1 MKLIKKN
8 RVLFIVV
15 AILLL
20 LGISRI
26 LLNKIALDKRTSP
39 AAEKKL
45 ATHRLPEDIK
55 KELQKT
61 SSIATFRVPILLYH
75 YVEYV
80 KDKGDTIRQSL
91 NINPYIFEKQ
101 IQTLKDAGYT
111 FITVGELGKVLDA
124 EMSLPRKPVI
134 ITFDDGYE
142 DFYTDVLPLLK
153 KYNVKATAYI
163 VAGAMGRLNY
173 MSKDEIGKAI
183 ESGLVEIGAHSMYH
197 RYLKGISYNE
207 AKFEIE
213 QSKANLEQ
221 EFGVSV
227 VSFAYPYGAF
237 DKQAV
242 KFVQDAGFKTSVS
255 TVPGIDVSDLNRYFI
270 FRIRPGA
277 RTGIELL
284 QYLEG
289 NSFKEY

>member
-1 MKLIKKN
+1 MKVIKKN

-20 LGISRI
+20 LGISKI
-26 LLNKIALDKRTSP
+26 ILNKIALDKRISP
-39 AAEKKL
+39 ITEKKL
-45 ATHRLPEDIK
+45 EIRRLPEDIK
-55 KELQKT
+55 RDLQKT
-61 SSIATFRVPILLYH
+61 SSIATFRIPILLYH

-111 FITVGELGKVLDA
+111 FITAGDLGKVIDA
-124 EMSLPRKPVI
+124 EASLPRKPVI
-134 ITFDDGYE
+134 ITFDDGYD

-163 VAGAMGRLNY
+163 VAGVIGRLNY
-173 MSKDEIGKAI
+173 MSKDEIQKVQ

-213 QSKANLEQ
+213 QSKTNLEH
-221 EFGVSV
+221 EFGVKV
-227 VSFAYPYGAF
+227 ISFAYPYGAF
-237 DKQAV
+237 DKQTV
-242 KFVQDAGFKTSVS
+242 KLVEDAGFKTSAS
-255 TVPGIDVSDLNRYFI
+255 TVPGVDVSSLNRYFM

-277 RTGIELL
+277 RIGIELL

-289 NSFKEY
+289 NSFREY

>member
-1 MKLIKKN
+1 MKVIKKN

-20 LGISRI
+20 LGISKI
-26 LLNKIALDKRTSP
+26 ILNKIALDKRISP
-39 AAEKKL
+39 ITEKKL
-45 ATHRLPEDIK
+45 EIRRLPEDIK
-55 KELQKT
+55 RDLQKT
-61 SSIATFRVPILLYH
+61 SSIATFRIPILLYH

-111 FITVGELGKVLDA
+111 FITAGDLGKVIDA
-124 EMSLPRKPVI
+124 EASLPRKPVI
-134 ITFDDGYE
+134 ITFDDGYD

-163 VAGAMGRLNY
+163 VAGVIGRLNY
-173 MSKDEIGKAI
+173 MSKDEIQKVQ

-213 QSKANLEQ
+213 QSKANLEH
-221 EFGVSV
+221 EFGVKV
-227 VSFAYPYGAF
+227 ISFAYPYGAF
-237 DKQAV
+237 DKQTV
-242 KFVQDAGFKTSVS
+242 KLVEDAGFKTSAS
-255 TVPGIDVSDLNRYFI
+255 TVPGVDVSSLNRYFM

-277 RTGIELL
+277 RIGIELL

-289 NSFKEY
+289 NSFREY

>member
-1 MKLIKKN
+1 MKLVKKN
-8 RVLFIVV
+8 RLLFVIA

-20 LGISRI
+20 LGISKI
-26 LLNKIALDKRTSP
+26 IFNKIELDKRTSP
-39 AAEKKL
+39 SAEKNL

-111 FITVGELGKVLDA
+111 FITAGDLGKVLDA
-124 EMSLPRKPVI
+124 EMSLPRKPII

-142 DFYTDVLPLLK
+142 DFYTDVLPILK

-163 VAGAMGRLNY
+163 VAGVVGRLNY
-173 MSKDEIGKAI
+173 MSRDEIRKAK

-197 RYLKGISYNE
+197 RYLKGLSYNE

-213 QSKANLEQ
+213 QSKINLEN
-221 EFGVSV
+221 EFGVKV
-227 VSFAYPYGAF
+227 ISFAYPYGAF
-237 DKQAV
+237 DKQAI
-242 KFVQDAGFKTSVS
+242 KLVQDAGFKTAAS
-255 TVPGIDVSDLNRYFI
+255 TVPGIDVSDLNRYFM

-277 RTGIELL
+277 RIGEDLL
-284 QYLEG
+284 KYLEG
-289 NSFKEY
+289 NSFREY